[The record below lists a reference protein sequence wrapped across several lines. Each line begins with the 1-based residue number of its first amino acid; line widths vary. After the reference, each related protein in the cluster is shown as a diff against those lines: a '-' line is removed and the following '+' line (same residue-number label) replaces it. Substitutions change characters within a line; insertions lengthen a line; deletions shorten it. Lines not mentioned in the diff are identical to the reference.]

1 MSAPTNPNPSFTVA
15 SVSLNALRAFE
26 AAGRHLSFTRAG
38 LELSVTQAAIS
49 HQVKALED
57 RLGVAL
63 FRRTSRGLVLTDEGV
78 ALLPTLSETFDRL
91 SRVLAQF
98 EGGAF
103 KEVLNVGVVGTF
115 AVGWLMPR
123 LAAFRAEHP
132 LIDVRVFTNNNKPD
146 IAADSLDFAIRFGDG
161 AWHGT
166 DAEHVLDA
174 PITPLC
180 SPRLAQHLRTPD
192 DLASQTLLRSYR
204 VQDWPLW
211 FERAG
216 APPIAARGP
225 MFDSSWLMVEA
236 AMRGE
241 GVALAP
247 PLMFERELREE
258 RLVQPFKVEVKAGAY
273 WLTRLKTRAPSA
285 SMQAFQ
291 KWLLQAASDPG

>member
-1 MSAPTNPNPSFTVA
+1 VSAHTNSNPAFTVA
-15 SVSLNALRAFE
+15 SVSLNSLRAFE

-103 KEVLNVGVVGTF
+103 KDVLNVGVVGTF

-123 LAAFRAEHP
+123 LASFRAEHP
-132 LIDVRVFTNNNKPD
+132 LIDVRLFTNNNKVD
-146 IAADSLDFAIRFGDG
+146 IAGDSLDFAIRFGDG
-161 AWHGT
+161 AWHG
-166 DAEHVLDA
+166 AEADHVLDA

-180 SPRLAQHLRTPD
+180 SPRLAQQLRTPE
-192 DLASQTLLRSYR
+192 DLAGQTLLRSYR

-216 APPIAARGP
+216 AAPIAARGP

-236 AMRGE
+236 AMRGD

-247 PLMFERELREE
+247 ALMFERELQEE
-258 RLVQPFKVEVKAGAY
+258 RLVQPFRIEVAAGSY
-273 WLTRLKTRAPSA
+273 WLTRLKTRSPTPA
-285 SMQAFQ
+285 MQAFRR
-291 KWLLQAASDPG
+291 WLLAVSSS